1 MHHIK
6 LLINKKRGKKMKK
19 REKGFTLIELLVVVA
34 IIGILAAVGVV
45 AYSGYTSGAKKSAS
59 KSNQAAVLK
68 FVASEIKK
76 CEINGDKE
84 AALMG
89 HATLKC
95 KDRTTDASLST
106 AIIKGTENFKNPYAP
121 ASAAVVTSGVA
132 SGATNISVSSKIVTI
147 TTCFT
152 DGGTEEP
159 CTTATNTVVDK
170 VTVE

>member
-1 MHHIK
+1 
-6 LLINKKRGKKMKK
+6 MKK

>member
-1 MHHIK
+1 
-6 LLINKKRGKKMKK
+6 MKK

-152 DGGTEEP
+152 DGGTEDP